1 MNFLPWDTE
10 TDSLKVYKDEGYF
23 GALLNS
29 WDFKP
34 ALKMHSSDL
43 RIVAFKPDG
52 WDPEFTG

>member
-1 MNFLPWDTE
+1 M
-10 TDSLKVYKDEGYF
+10 VYKDDVYF
-23 GALLNS
+23 GAVLKS